1 MGFLAGLLVG
11 AAAGL
16 AAGFLTAPKSGRQ
29 NREFLEEQLP
39 EVAARAPEVV
49 TTIRTEASRRLDEG
63 KEAFRQGVSESRQLL
78 TRQLERAQRGE
89 PSQPPQ

>member
-1 MGFLAGLLVG
+1 MGFVAGLLIG

-16 AAGFLTAPKSGRQ
+16 VAGLLAAPKSGQQ

-49 TTIRTEASRRLDEG
+49 ATIRTEATKRVEEG
-63 KEAFRQGVSESRQLL
+63 KEAFLQGVSESRQRL

-89 PSQPPQ
+89 PSQAPE